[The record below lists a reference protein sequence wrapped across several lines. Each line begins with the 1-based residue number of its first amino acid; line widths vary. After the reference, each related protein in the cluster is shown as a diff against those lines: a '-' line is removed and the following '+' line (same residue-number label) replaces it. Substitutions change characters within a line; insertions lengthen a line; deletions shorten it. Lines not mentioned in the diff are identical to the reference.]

1 MLMVTVVS
9 KDRSKREMKER
20 RREKGEMVLI
30 IV

>member
-1 MLMVTVVS
+1 MVTVVS